1 VRESKFIEIDLDL
14 LRIDTILGIDLYIKV
29 PQGFILYRS
38 KKIPFNE
45 RVRKNLLYHGVTSLY
60 IPARDS
66 GKFSH
71 YVETNL
77 SNIMSDQNVKTDVK
91 RQLVYDSSLHIARD
105 LIANPNSITTI
116 KRSTKVVENMVDLH
130 LKDDGGFKKLIEL
143 MPSDY
148 KLFSH
153 SANVATYSIALGKSI
168 GISNKNELYEL
179 GLGAFLHDVGKSKIP
194 KEILYKPGPLDHN
207 EFEKI
212 KEHVQLGY
220 NIVKKNPIIPKRSMM
235 PILLHHERLS
245 GTGYPSGMRKEQ
257 ISIFG
262 LITAVADAFDA
273 MTTNR
278 VYQNAQSTYDV
289 LQRLLAD
296 DDKYDR
302 GIILE
307 MIKLLGPHQEIKDF
321 KAQQAAIVT

>member
-1 VRESKFIEIDLDL
+1 MEIDLDL
-14 LRIDTILGIDLYIKV
+14 LRIDTILGIDLYLKV

-45 RVRKNLLYHGVTSLY
+45 KVRKNLLYHGVTSLY
-60 IPARDS
+60 IPARES
-66 GKFSH
+66 GKFSD
-71 YVETNL
+71 YIENNLTNILSDESIKNET
-77 SNIMSDQNVKTDVK
+77 K
-91 RQLVYDSSLHIARD
+91 RQLVYDSSITIARD

-116 KRSTKVVENMVDLH
+116 KRSSRVVENMVDLH

-143 MPSDY
+143 MPSEY

-153 SANVATYSIALGKSI
+153 SANVATYSIALGKSM
-168 GISNKNELYEL
+168 GIFSKNELYEL
-179 GLGAFLHDVGKSKIP
+179 GLGAFLHDVGKSEIP
-194 KEILYKPGPLDHN
+194 KAILFKPGPLDHD

-220 NIVKKNPIIPKRSMM
+220 NIVKKNPVIPKRSML

-245 GTGYPSGMRKEQ
+245 GTGYPSGIRKEQ
-257 ISIFG
+257 ISPVG
-262 LITAVADAFDA
+262 LITAVADSFDA

-278 VYQNAQSTYDV
+278 VYQDAQSTYDV
-289 LQRLLAD
+289 LQLLLAD

-302 GIILE
+302 GIVLE
-307 MIKLLGPHQEIKDF
+307 MIKLLGPHQEIADF
-321 KAQQAAIVT
+321 KVPKAEIIV